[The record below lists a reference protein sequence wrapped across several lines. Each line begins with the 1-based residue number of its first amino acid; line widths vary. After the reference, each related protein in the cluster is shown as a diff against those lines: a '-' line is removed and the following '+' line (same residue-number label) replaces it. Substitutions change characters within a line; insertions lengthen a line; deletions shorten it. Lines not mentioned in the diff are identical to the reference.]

1 MKDAH
6 FERIAREARV
16 SPGQV
21 KATAELLEEGGTV
34 PFIARYRKEVTG
46 ALDEVQIAMV
56 RDRLEQ
62 LGELDKRREAVMKSL
77 AERELL
83 SEELKGSL
91 EAAETLARVED
102 LYLPF
107 RPKRRTRASIAV
119 ERGLEPLALALLD
132 AAAGR
137 VSLPDPA
144 GEAARFVDAEKGVP
158 DVEAA
163 LAGARD
169 IVAERA
175 TEDPK
180 SRTVLRDLF
189 VRKAVFES
197 HVTKGK
203 EEEGA
208 KYRDYFEW
216 KEPAA
221 GAPSHRILAAFR
233 GEAEGFLA
241 LSFLPPEAEAVS
253 LLERL
258 FARGSSPAAE
268 QVKAAL
274 ADGYARLAGPSMET
288 ELRGVLKK
296 KADEAAVGVFARNVK
311 EVLMDSPLGQKSV
324 LAVDPGIR
332 TGCKLAVLDAQGR
345 LLETDVIYPLRG
357 KGDLEGAARTVAELL
372 SRLPVEAVAVGNGT
386 GGRETEA
393 FLRGLDLPG
402 KPVVVLVNES
412 GASVYSASE
421 AAREEFPDHDL
432 TVRGAVS
439 IGRRLQDPLA
449 ELVKIDPKSIGVGQY
464 QHDVDQKM
472 LKTALDDVVSLCVN
486 RVGVEVNTAS
496 RQLLTA
502 VSGVGPALAA
512 SIVAYRQENGPF
524 ASRAALKKVP
534 KLGPKAFQLAAGF
547 LRVRGGKEPLDGSAV
562 HPENY
567 GVVTEMAKDLDCTVA
582 DLMADPGL
590 RKRIDPLRYV
600 GKGAGELTLKDILE
614 ELDKPGR
621 DPRKS
626 FEAVAF
632 SPDVRE
638 MADLREGMELAGVVT
653 NVTAFGAFVDI
664 GVHQDGLVH
673 VSQLADRFVKNPA
686 DVVRAGQRVTVRVLS
701 IDIARRRIGLSMK
714 GLAGKPS

>member
-1 MKDAH
+1 MNEVY
-6 FERIAREARV
+6 FERIAREAGIKA
-16 SPGQV
+16 GQV
-21 KATAELLEEGGTV
+21 KAAAELLDEGGTV
-34 PFIARYRKEVTG
+34 PFIARYRKEATG
-46 ALDEVQIAMV
+46 ALDEVQIATV

-62 LGELDKRREAVMKSL
+62 LAELDKRREAVMKSL

-83 SEELKGSL
+83 TDELKASL
-91 EAAETLARVED
+91 EAAETLTRVED

-119 ERGLEPLALALLD
+119 ERGLEPLAAVLLD
-132 AAAGR
+132 AAAGK
-137 VSLPDPA
+137 VPCQDPVA
-144 GEAARFVDAEKGVP
+144 EAARFVDPEKGVP
-158 DVEAA
+158 DAEAA

-175 TEDPK
+175 SEDPMA
-180 SRTVLRDLF
+180 RHGLRGLF
-189 VRKAVFES
+189 VRKGIFSSRVA
-197 HVTKGK
+197 KGK

-208 KYRDYFEW
+208 KYRDYFDW
-216 KEPAA
+216 KEPAVK
-221 GAPSHRILAAFR
+221 APSHRLLAAFR
-233 GEAEGFLA
+233 GETEGFLA
-241 LSFLPPEAEAVS
+241 LSFMPPEGEAVG
-253 LLERL
+253 LLEGL
-258 FARGSSPAAE
+258 FVKTASPAAG

-296 KADEAAVGVFARNVK
+296 KADETAVAVFAQNIR
-311 EVLMDSPLGQKSV
+311 EVLMESPLGQKSV

-345 LLETDVIYPLRG
+345 LLETGVIYPLRG
-357 KGDLEGAARTVAELL
+357 KGDLEGAARTVAEML
-372 SRLPVEAVAVGNGT
+372 SRRPVEAVAVGNGT

-402 KPVVVLVNES
+402 HPVVVLVNES

-524 ASRAALKKVP
+524 SSRAGVAQGAEARAEGLP
-534 KLGPKAFQLAAGF
+534 AGGGF
-547 LRVRGGKEPLDGSAV
+547 PAGQGRDRAPGRQCRSPRVLPGRQGHGEG
-562 HPENY
+562 
-567 GVVTEMAKDLDCTVA
+567 
-582 DLMADPGL
+582 PGL
-590 RKRIDPLRYV
+590 HGGRPDGKRRTQEADRARTLP
-600 GKGAGELTLKDILE
+600 GGETGAYTLKDILE
-614 ELDKPGR
+614 ELEKPGR
-621 DPRKS
+621 DPRES
-626 FEAVAF
+626 FEAVEF

-673 VSQLADRFVKNPA
+673 VSQLADRFVKSPS
-686 DVVRAGQRVTVRVLS
+686 DVVRAGQKVRVRVVSL
-701 IDIARRRIGLSMK
+701 DAVRKRIGLSMK
-714 GLAGKPS
+714 GLPS

>member
-1 MKDAH
+1 MNEVY
-6 FERIAREARV
+6 FERIAREAGIKA
-16 SPGQV
+16 GQV
-21 KATAELLEEGGTV
+21 KAAAELLQEGGTV
-34 PFIARYRKEVTG
+34 PFIARYRKEATG
-46 ALDEVQIAMV
+46 ALDEVQIATV

-62 LGELDKRREAVMKSL
+62 LAELDKRREAVMKSL

-83 SEELKGSL
+83 TDELKASL
-91 EAAETLARVED
+91 EAAETLTRVED

-119 ERGLEPLALALLD
+119 ERGLEPLAVLLLE
-132 AAAGR
+132 AASGKA
-137 VSLPDPA
+137 SCPDPA
-144 GEAARFVDAEKGVP
+144 SEAARFVDPEKGVP
-158 DVEAA
+158 DADAA

-175 TEDPK
+175 SEDPVA
-180 SRTVLRDLF
+180 RHGLRGLF
-189 VRKAVFES
+189 VRKGVFS
-197 HVTKGK
+197 SRVAKGK

-208 KYRDYFEW
+208 KYRDYFDW
-216 KEPAA
+216 KEPAVK
-221 GAPSHRILAAFR
+221 APSHRLLAAFR

-241 LSFLPPEAEAVS
+241 LSFMPPEGEAVG
-253 LLERL
+253 LLEGL
-258 FARGSSPAAE
+258 FVKADSPAAN

-288 ELRGVLKK
+288 ELRAVLKK
-296 KADEAAVGVFARNVK
+296 KADEAAVAVFAQNIR
-311 EVLMDSPLGQKSV
+311 EVLMESPLGQRSV

-345 LLETDVIYPLRG
+345 LLETEVIYPLRG

-372 SRLPVEAVAVGNGT
+372 SRFPVEAVAVGNGT

-412 GASVYSASE
+412 GASVYSASQ

-524 ASRAALKKVP
+524 ASRSELRKVP
-534 KLGPKAFQLAAGF
+534 KLGPKAFQQAAGF
-547 LRVRGGKEPLDGSAV
+547 LRVRGGTEPLDASAV
-562 HPENY
+562 HPESY
-567 GVVTEMAKDLDCTVA
+567 GVVKTMAKDLGCTVA
-582 DLMADPGL
+582 DLMANAEL
-590 RKRIDPLRYV
+590 RKRIEPERYL
-600 GKGAGELTLKDILE
+600 GGETGAYTLKDILE
-614 ELDKPGR
+614 ELEKPGR
-621 DPRKS
+621 DPRES
-626 FEAVAF
+626 FEAVEF

-638 MADLREGMELAGVVT
+638 MSDLREGMELAGVVT

-686 DVVRAGQRVTVRVLS
+686 DVVRAGQKVRVRVVS
-701 IDIARRRIGLSMK
+701 VDAARKRIGLSMK
-714 GLAGKPS
+714 GLPSS

>member
-1 MKDAH
+1 MNEVYFD
-6 FERIAREARV
+6 RIAREAGIKA
-16 SPGQV
+16 GQV
-21 KATAELLEEGGTV
+21 KAAAELLQDGGTV
-34 PFIARYRKEVTG
+34 PFIARYRKEATG
-46 ALDEVQIAMV
+46 ALDEVQIATV

-62 LGELDKRREAVMKSL
+62 LAELDKRREAVMKSL

-83 SEELKGSL
+83 TDELKASL
-91 EAAETLARVED
+91 EAAETLTRVED

-119 ERGLEPLALALLD
+119 ERGLEPLAVLLLD
-132 AAAGR
+132 AAAGKA
-137 VSLPDPA
+137 SCQDPE
-144 GEAARFVDAEKGVP
+144 GEAARFVDPEKGVP
-158 DVEAA
+158 DTDAA

-175 TEDPK
+175 SEDPMA
-180 SRTVLRDLF
+180 RHGLRGLF
-189 VRKAVFES
+189 VRKGVFTS
-197 HVTKGK
+197 RVAKGK
-203 EEEGA
+203 EEDGA
-208 KYRDYFEW
+208 KYRDYFDW
-216 KEPAA
+216 KEPAVK
-221 GAPSHRILAAFR
+221 APSHRLLAAFR
-233 GEAEGFLA
+233 GEEEGFLS
-241 LSFLPPEAEAVS
+241 LSFMPPEGEAVAS
-253 LLERL
+253 LEGL
-258 FARGSSPAAE
+258 FVKTGSPAAD
-268 QVKAAL
+268 QVKTAL

-288 ELRGVLKK
+288 ELRAVLKK
-296 KADEAAVGVFARNVK
+296 KADETAVAVFAQNIR
-311 EVLMDSPLGQKSV
+311 EVLMESPLGQKSV

-345 LLETDVIYPLRG
+345 LLETGVIYPLRG
-357 KGDLEGAARTVAELL
+357 KGDLEGAARTVGELL
-372 SRLPVEAVAVGNGT
+372 SRSPVEAVAVGNGT

-472 LKTALDDVVSLCVN
+472 LKTALDDVVSSCVN

-524 ASRAALKKVP
+524 ASRAELRKVP
-534 KLGPKAFQLAAGF
+534 KLGPKAFTQAAGF
-547 LRVRGGKEPLDGSAV
+547 LRVRGGREPLDASAV
-562 HPENY
+562 HPESY
-567 GVVTEMAKDLDCTVA
+567 GVVKTMAKDLGCTVA
-582 DLMADPGL
+582 DLMANAEL
-590 RKRIDPLRYV
+590 RKRIEPERYL
-600 GKGAGELTLKDILE
+600 GGDTGAYTLKDILE

-621 DPRKS
+621 DPRES
-626 FEAVAF
+626 FEAVEF

-673 VSQLADRFVKNPA
+673 VSHLADRFVKNPS
-686 DVVRAGQRVTVRVLS
+686 DVVRAGQKVRVRVVS
-701 IDIARRRIGLSMK
+701 VDAVRKRIGLSMK
-714 GLAGKPS
+714 GLPSS